1 MTQKNHL
8 VSVVVPIYNMEHYL
22 NQALCSLEEQSWPHL
37 EILCVNDGSTDGS
50 AAIVA
55 EHAARDERI
64 RVINKENGGYGSAV
78 NRGIDEARGDWL
90 AILEPDD
97 WIERGMFAD
106 LLGLIDS
113 FGPDARIDVAESAY
127 WRVFERAGETIK
139 VPCAYKRRLSCAVQ
153 PFGVAD
159 EPELLL
165 HHPSIWS
172 ALYRVAWLREKGI
185 RMREVPGAGWVDNPF
200 LVESLCQAEGI
211 VYLDNCYYCYRED
224 TTEKALAFANRNPLM
239 PLERCLD
246 MVEILRRLDVRDE
259 SVWRAQNLRGVTY
272 SCTAIEANGLD
283 YPGLREKVV
292 EVFSA
297 MDPAL
302 VMDDIRIKP
311 AEKRLFA
318 QLMGLPDPQI
328 SDWSYVPELVKAAI
342 YRATTAGPRFA
353 WLSALDYLKRKRAR
367 VGK

>member
-8 VSVVVPIYNMEHYL
+8 VSVVVPIYNVEKYL
-22 NQALCSLEEQSWPHL
+22 DQALTSLEEQSYPWL
-37 EILCVNDGSTDGS
+37 EILCINDGSTDGS
-50 AAIVA
+50 RAICEA
-55 EHAARDERI
+55 HAARDARI
-64 RVINKENGGYGSAV
+64 RVIDKANGGYGSGV

-106 LLGLIDS
+106 LLALVDRYEPGTV
-113 FGPDARIDVAESAY
+113 DVAESAY
-127 WRVFERAGETIK
+127 WRVFERAGETLK
-139 VPCAYKRRLSCAVQ
+139 VPCAYKARIAEGG
-153 PFGVAD
+153 PFAVAD

-172 ALYRVAWLREKGI
+172 AIYRLDWLREKGI
-185 RMREVPGAGWVDNPF
+185 RMMEVPGAGWVDNPF
-200 LVESLCQAEGI
+200 LVETLCQANGI

-224 TTEKALAFANRNPLM
+224 TTEKALAFAERSPLL

-246 MVEILRRLDVRDE
+246 MVGVLRRLGVTDE
-259 SVWRAQNLRGVTY
+259 AVWRAQNLRGITY

-283 YPGLREKVV
+283 YPGLRDKVV

-302 VMDDIRIKP
+302 VFDDSHIKP

-318 QLMGLPDPQI
+318 QLMGLTDPGI
-328 SDWSYVPELVKAAI
+328 SDLSYLPNLVGQAL
-342 YRATTAGPRFA
+342 YRFRMAGWRFT
-353 WLSALDYLKRKRAR
+353 WLSTVDYLRRKRAR